1 MKYAF
6 IIGSNAFIVPHGVIN
21 YADNDGSK
29 EVLRIQS
36 IYHDNE
42 PGSALAVNLDIQDT
56 NGTIIKLY
64 DNQLEDNNNYKVA
77 TERDSIRISRADGK
91 EIIHIQQLDETSA
104 MALEHNITAEFE
116 VSSPVAVIRLF
127 GDFKIEGLN
136 ISAENEKLFI
146 NDNGYATSAMHG
158 TNQLTFT
165 TDGVVL

>member
-6 IIGSNAFIVPHGVIN
+6 VIGSNAFIVPHGVIS

-42 PGSALAVNLDIQDT
+42 PGSGLAVNLDISDT
-56 NGTIIKLY
+56 NGTIIKMY
-64 DNQLEDNNNYKVA
+64 DNELEDTVNYKVVTA
-77 TERDSIRISRADGK
+77 RDSILISRADGK
-91 EIIHIQQLDETSA
+91 QVIHIQQLDEASA
-104 MALEHNITAEFE
+104 MALEHNITAELE
-116 VSSPVAVIRLF
+116 ISMPVAVIRLF

-146 NDNGYATSAMHG
+146 NDNGYATSALHG
-158 TNQLTFT
+158 NNQLAFT
-165 TDGVVL
+165 ADGVVL